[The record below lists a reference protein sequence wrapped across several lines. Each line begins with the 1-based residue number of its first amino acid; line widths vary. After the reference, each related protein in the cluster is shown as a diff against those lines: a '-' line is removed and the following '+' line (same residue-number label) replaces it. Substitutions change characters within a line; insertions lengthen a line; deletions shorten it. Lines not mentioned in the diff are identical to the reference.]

1 MSVAA
6 PAQPAEPRAPARVS
20 GLSCPSCGGALDVQ
34 AGLRVAV
41 CPYCQ
46 KSLLV
51 VSETGVRRLAVE
63 PEVSAQ
69 QARQTA
75 QGWLGKGWH
84 KDPKLRTQAEIGEA
98 FLCFL
103 PFYRITADIVGCV
116 LGQEKRTRTVN
127 KRTEVYYVDVELRV
141 ERSFDRTVP
150 GLNVAEWGIERV
162 DLQGDRLVP
171 FDEEKLARLG
181 MVFPPTGSELEAL
194 TRAVEEFRDLADP
207 SGKLHSVRFKFLEPL
222 RQRLA
227 VVYYPLWVVRYRFR
241 GRSYQVLVDGQD
253 GAVAYAKAPG
263 NDMYRATMLVLAQA
277 GAGFVGTTGARL
289 ALSADDGAIAL
300 LLISGAI
307 ALSIL
312 WWGWRK
318 FRWGGVVIE
327 GSGAP
332 RGFLIRPDDA
342 VGGAESGFAALR
354 RGRLPTAWGEMRR
367 EATRRALERQRNS

>member
-6 PAQPAEPRAPARVS
+6 PVSPAAGAPQVR
-20 GLSCPSCGGALDVQ
+20 GLSCPSCGGVLSVEL
-34 AGLRVAV
+34 GLRVAV

-46 KSLLV
+46 KTLLAV
-51 VSETGVRRLAVE
+51 GEVGVRRLAVE
-63 PEVSAQ
+63 PEVNA
-69 QARQTA
+69 ARARETA
-75 QGWLGKGWH
+75 RRWLGKGWS
-84 KDPKLRTQAEIGEA
+84 KDPKLRREAEIGEA

-103 PFYRITADIVGCV
+103 PFYRITADVVGYV

-141 ERSFDRTVP
+141 EQSFDRTVP

-162 DLQGDRLVP
+162 DLQGDVLVP
-171 FDEEKLARLG
+171 FDEERLARLG

-194 TRAVEEFRDLADP
+194 SRAVAEFSDAADP
-207 SGKLHSVRFKFLEPL
+207 SGRLHSVRFKFLEAL

-227 VVYYPLWVVRYRFR
+227 VIYYPLWVVRYRYR
-241 GRSYQVLVDGQD
+241 NRSYQVLVDAQD
-253 GAVAYAKAPG
+253 GTVAYGKAPG
-263 NDMYRATMLVLAQA
+263 NDVYRAAMLVLSQA
-277 GAGFVGTTGARL
+277 AAGFVGTTGARL

-307 ALSIL
+307 ATAIL
-312 WWGWRK
+312 FWGWRK

-332 RGFLIRPDDA
+332 
-342 VGGAESGFAALR
+342 SGLSQTFGAALA
-354 RGRLPTAWGEMRR
+354 GPMRLAGARAGSLSSALA
-367 EATRRALERQRNS
+367 EARRAMANPEDRR